1 MAQTGRQGD
10 LKKVRKRAQ
19 AQGFRV
25 EKRDEYGDLLAGRR
39 QRAGAARRH
48 PQLTTNPA
56 ELRGLSEPKGVQP
69 MTEMTEIRARITVP
83 DLPCD
88 DEERWEPLAD
98 ALERDHGEYGP
109 ILAWERDDLVA
120 VLSL

>member
-1 MAQTGRQGD
+1 
-10 LKKVRKRAQ
+10 
-19 AQGFRV
+19 
-25 EKRDEYGDLLAGRR
+25 
-39 QRAGAARRH
+39 
-48 PQLTTNPA
+48 
-56 ELRGLSEPKGVQP
+56 

-88 DEERWEPLAD
+88 DDEQWEPLAE

-120 VLSL
+120 VLSMAATDRAHAAQVLVGVVTDSLHQAGLGDRYPTAIELEEVAELKPAAGT